1 MVIFVQISGFT
12 MPRKIKKEFQSPKG
26 MRDLLPPDMPYW
38 DKLIKTGEELAR
50 DFGFQWIETPVIE
63 DAELFIRG
71 TGATTDIVNKQM
83 YFVKTGGGANL
94 ALRPEGTPGVVR
106 AYLEN
111 GLASL
116 PQPLKFYYYG
126 PMFRHEQPQA
136 WRWRQLYQFGVEVF
150 GDSSAVLD
158 AQIIQFCFYLF
169 GAVGLKKIN
178 IHINSLGCQQCR
190 PAYRRA
196 LLDYYRHR
204 KDKLCPDC
212 KRRLKENPLR
222 LIDCKE
228 EKCQPI
234 KAQAPASVDYLC
246 DECRKHFKEVLE
258 FLDEL
263 ELPYFLNS
271 ALVRGLDYYTKT
283 IFEIFSE
290 EEGMAQ
296 IALGGGGR
304 YDNLVKELGGKATP
318 AVGMALGLDRIVELM
333 KKEQVKVGSG
343 PNFKV
348 FLVQLGL
355 MGKKKS
361 LKLFEKLRQAGIP
374 AAESLSRDSIKA
386 QMKIA
391 DKLGVKFALI
401 LGQQE
406 ALDGTVIIRDM
417 QSGVQETV
425 LQEKVV
431 EELKKRFKK

>member
-1 MVIFVQISGFT
+1 MPKKKPQKIFQA
-12 MPRKIKKEFQSPKG
+12 PKG
-26 MRDLLPPDMPYW
+26 MRDLLPQDWVFW
-38 DKLIKTGEELAR
+38 DKLIKSGQELAEEY
-50 DFGFQWIETPVIE
+50 GFQKIETPIIE
-63 DAELFIRG
+63 DAELFARG
-71 TGATTDIVNKQM
+71 TGETTDIVSKEM
-83 YFVKTGGGANL
+83 YFVKTAGGASL
-94 ALRPEGTPGVVR
+94 ALRPEGTPGAVR
-106 AYLEN
+106 AYMEN
-111 GLASL
+111 GMVSL
-116 PQPLKFYYYG
+116 PQPIKLFYYG

-136 WRWRQLYQFGVEVF
+136 GRFRQFYQLGLEIF
-150 GDSSAVLD
+150 GDPGAVLD
-158 AQIIQFCFYLF
+158 AQLIQFCFHLLRL
-169 GAVGLKKIN
+169 VGFKKVN
-178 IHINSLGCQQCR
+178 IQINSLGCLQCR

-196 LLDYYRHR
+196 LLDYYRYR
-204 KDKLCPDC
+204 KEKVCPDC
-212 KRRLKENPLR
+212 RCRIKENPLR
-222 LIDCKE
+222 LLDCKE

-234 KAQAPASVDYLC
+234 KAQAPAMVDYLC

-263 ELPYFLNS
+263 EIPYFLNNS
-271 ALVRGLDYYTKT
+271 MVRGLDYYTKT
-283 IFEIFSE
+283 VFEIFWE
-290 EEGMAQ
+290 EEGISQ

-304 YDNLVKELGGKATP
+304 YDNLVKELGGKPTP
-318 AVGMALGLDRIVELM
+318 AVGVGLGLDRIVELM

-361 LKLFEKLRQAGIP
+361 LKLFERLHQAGIL
-374 AAESLSRDSIKA
+374 AAESMSRDSIKA

-391 DKLGVKFALI
+391 DKLEVKFVLI

-425 LQEKVV
+425 SQEKVV

>member
-1 MVIFVQISGFT
+1 
-12 MPRKIKKEFQSPKG
+12 MPKKPKKEFQAPKG
-26 MRDLLPPDMPYW
+26 MRDLLPQDLPYW
-38 DKLIKTGEELAR
+38 DKLIAAGQELAQ
-50 DFGFQWIETPVIE
+50 DYGFFKIETPVIE

-71 TGATTDIVNKQM
+71 TGATTDIVEKQM
-83 YFVKTGGGANL
+83 YFVKTAGGASL

-106 AYLEN
+106 AYMEN
-111 GLASL
+111 GMASL
-116 PQPLKFYYYG
+116 PQPVKLFYYG

-136 WRWRQLYQFGVEVF
+136 GRYRQLYQLGLEIF
-150 GDSSAVLD
+150 GDPGSVLD
-158 AQIIQFCFYLF
+158 AQIIQFCFHLLKS
-169 GAVGLKKIN
+169 VGLKKID
-178 IHINSLGCQQCR
+178 IHINSLGCPQCR
-190 PAYRRA
+190 PTYRKA
-196 LLDYYRHR
+196 LLDYYRHW

-212 KRRLKENPLR
+212 RRRLKENPLR
-222 LIDCKE
+222 LLDCKE

-234 KAQAPASVDYLC
+234 KTQAPASVDYLC
-246 DECRKHFKEVLE
+246 DECRRHFKEVLE

-263 ELPYFLNS
+263 ELPYFLDS
-271 ALVRGLDYYTKT
+271 FLVRGLDYYTKT
-283 IFEIFSE
+283 IFEVFWE
-290 EEGMAQ
+290 DKAAAPG
-296 IALGGGGR
+296 ALGGGGR
-304 YDNLVKELGGKATP
+304 YDNLVKELGGKPTP
-318 AVGMALGLDRIVELM
+318 AVGVALGLDRIVELM
-333 KKEQVKVGSG
+333 KKEQVRVSEG

-361 LKLFEKLRQAGIP
+361 LKLFERLYQAGIL
-374 AAESLSRDSIKA
+374 AAESMSRDSIKA

-406 ALDGTVIIRDM
+406 ALDSTVIIRDM